1 MTLNK
6 KFFGTVPGT
15 LEDRLTWKIYD
26 RDTRRKL
33 SDDYGSEVGDLY
45 YDNFFVSSMVLKET
59 KNGKQYI
66 RVTVYQPA

>member
-1 MTLNK
+1 MTLTK

-15 LEDRLTWKIYD
+15 LADRLPWKIYD

-33 SDDYGSEVGDLY
+33 SDDYGAEKGDLY

-66 RVTVYQPA
+66 RVTVYQPT